1 MLAVSLL
8 GIAVWSA
15 SGVAGVTIFMKAASV
30 TPPAPAVGWVAFI
43 ILVFVYFAANYLLL
57 GALFLG
63 IGSQAN
69 SVREVQTLSMPVTMG
84 QLLIFF
90 FAQIAAGSINS
101 VIGLAAAIF
110 PFSSPLTMIARAAQT
125 PELWPHAVALVW
137 QALWV
142 WLTVQLGASI
152 FRTNVMKSG
161 SGGRMRFKR
170 AKA

>member
-1 MLAVSLL
+1 
-8 GIAVWSA
+8 
-15 SGVAGVTIFMKAASV
+15 
-30 TPPAPAVGWVAFI
+30 
-43 ILVFVYFAANYLLL
+43 
-57 GALFLG
+57 
-63 IGSQAN
+63 
-69 SVREVQTLSMPVTMG
+69 MG

-137 QALWV
+137 QAFWV

-152 FRTNVMKSG
+152 FRSNVMKSG
-161 SGGRMRFKR
+161 SGGRTRFKR